1 MTSYNDPFPSGS
13 SAPMETSEAGT
24 STTDTA
30 KEQASQ
36 VGQEAAGAAKGV
48 SSTAVQE
55 AKAVSADAA
64 QQARELV
71 TQAKTQAEGQ
81 AVTQRDRIVEAV
93 RSLSAELSQLADNSG
108 QSGMATQFARQ
119 AADRSGQLATYLEQ
133 RQPSDLLEEA
143 RGAARQ
149 RPAAFLTGAGV
160 AGFIAGRIVR
170 GAASGSRQLGP
181 AQPAPVTVPAVDVEP
196 TVLTSVE
203 VDEVPVQPVY
213 DDLSDPMPVATEYE
227 TTRYETSQVETS
239 RVEPADLTTDP
250 DLLPPGEDRDR
261 TYGSYGPSSRTG
273 DL

>member
-1 MTSYNDPFPSGS
+1 MTSYNDPYPSGS
-13 SAPMETSEAGT
+13 SAPMETSGTGT

-55 AKAVSADAA
+55 AKAVTSDAA

-71 TQAKTQAEGQ
+71 TQAKTQAQDQ
-81 AVTQRDRIVEAV
+81 AVTQRDRVVEAI
-93 RSLSAELSQLADNSG
+93 RTLSAELSQLADNSG
-108 QSGMATQFARQ
+108 QSGVATQLARQ

-143 RGAARQ
+143 RGVARQ

-160 AGFIAGRIVR
+160 VGFIAGRIVR
-170 GAASGSRQLGP
+170 GAASGSRQSGQLE
-181 AQPAPVTVPAVDVEP
+181 PAPVAVPVTDVEP

-203 VDEVPVQPVY
+203 VDEVPVQPGY
-213 DDLSDPMPVATEYE
+213 DVLTDPMPVETQYE

-239 RVEPADLTTDP
+239 RVEPTELTTDP
-250 DLLPPGEDRDR
+250 DLPPPGDERDR